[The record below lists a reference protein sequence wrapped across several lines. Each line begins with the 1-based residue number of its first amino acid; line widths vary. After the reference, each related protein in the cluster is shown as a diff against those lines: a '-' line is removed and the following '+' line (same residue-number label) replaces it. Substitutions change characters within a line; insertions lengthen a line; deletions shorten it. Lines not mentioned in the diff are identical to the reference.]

1 MDLKSQDEVSESIQR
16 RQKREAMSPLAQRVL
31 VSVILLPVGIAAIFM
46 GGYVFTILIA
56 LIAALASWEY
66 VKLFRTGGYEPSGYL
81 VIAGVLLLVV
91 SRAASGFELAGLLLS
106 GLILTAMVVHM
117 MAFERGRNLAGS
129 DFTVTLGG
137 ILYIGWIGAYFISI
151 RDLPQGEWWVMVA
164 LPSVWMADSGAYIIG
179 KRWGK
184 HKLSPRLSPKK
195 TWEGYW
201 GGVAAGTV
209 GGALFAY
216 LWGLLGSPVTLLEG
230 AGLGLILALLTIFG
244 DLGESMFKRQ
254 VGVKDSGTILPGH
267 GGVFDRIDSWLW
279 AAVIG
284 YYIIHIF
291 WV

>member
-46 GGYVFTILIA
+46 GGYVFTTLIA